1 MARVESPEP
10 PAKRQ
15 RLSGEFA
22 ADAEHPLASSPP
34 SNTPVPERFFPDP
47 SQPGLPVKPEPPFS
61 AKSSPLPALV
71 PPNLGTDESDA
82 TSRPTPLKSEPPAGV
97 QESSVPFDEE
107 LFESFIGHKVEP
119 DIKNIIRDACRGD
132 LERAVNMYFDGT
144 WKKLKKSTRAPVS
157 QATTSISQK
166 QPKLEPETEPLPER
180 SRFQPR
186 YIGAFGVEGWATR
199 SGSNLLKHGDVVKI
213 ERQKIQRP
221 QATAKGQMKLGMP
234 VVTPRMTA
242 AAARRVDVLV
252 RFTTQAGSEV
262 GRLSKEAANWVS
274 TLIDQKIARFEGTCV
289 YAPDRLRTN
298 DTVFLQL
305 KAYLLPSA
313 FHAQVLQPTDDI
325 ATSFREEDETL
336 QEKELRL
343 RQVALTRLFQEI
355 NLFPTTLNAAAAK
368 EQRQGLLDAAEMDEK
383 QAKEPPKTNGRFVA
397 PCLSC
402 FSGF

>member
-1 MARVESPEP
+1 MARPGSPEP

-15 RLSGEFA
+15 RLSGDFTA
-22 ADAEHPLASSPP
+22 LDSSPP

-47 SQPGLPVKPEPPFS
+47 SQPDLSVKSEPPLS
-61 AKSSPLPALV
+61 TKSSPLPALV
-71 PPNLGTDESDA
+71 PPSLGTDGPNA
-82 TSRPTPLKSEPPAGV
+82 TSRPTPPKSEPPAAV

-107 LFESFIGHKVEP
+107 LFESFIGHKVKP
-119 DIKNIIRDACRGD
+119 DVKNILRHACRGD

-144 WKKLKKSTRAPVS
+144 WKKLKKPAPRTSTS
-157 QATTSISQK
+157 QAGTSASQK
-166 QPKLEPETEPLPER
+166 PTKVEPEADPLPEI
-180 SRFQPR
+180 SRLQPR

-199 SGSNLLKHGDVVKI
+199 SGSNLLQHGDVVKI

-221 QATAKGQMKLGMP
+221 QATVKGQTKLGMP

-274 TLIDQKIARFEGTCV
+274 TLIDQNIARFEGTCV
-289 YAPDRLRTN
+289 YAPERLRTN

-313 FHAQVLQPTDDI
+313 FQAQVLQPTDDI

-343 RQVALTRLFQEI
+343 RQVALMRLFQEI
-355 NLFPTTLNAAAAK
+355 SLFPTTLNAAASK

-383 QAKEPPKTNGRFVA
+383 QVKEPPKTNGRFVTHR
-397 PCLSC
+397 LSRLC
-402 FSGF
+402 RC